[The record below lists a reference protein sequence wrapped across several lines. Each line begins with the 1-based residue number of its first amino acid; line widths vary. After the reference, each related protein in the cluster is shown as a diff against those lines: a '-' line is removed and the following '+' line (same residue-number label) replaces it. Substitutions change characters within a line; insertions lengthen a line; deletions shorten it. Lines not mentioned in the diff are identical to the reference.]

1 MAKGGGGGRVQAL
14 AHCAN
19 IIFGLTDLFSNYQLP
34 LITMTIDSFSQC

>member
-19 IIFGLTDLFSNYQLP
+19 IIFGLTDLFFELP
-34 LITMTIDSFSQC
+34 VAADYNDY